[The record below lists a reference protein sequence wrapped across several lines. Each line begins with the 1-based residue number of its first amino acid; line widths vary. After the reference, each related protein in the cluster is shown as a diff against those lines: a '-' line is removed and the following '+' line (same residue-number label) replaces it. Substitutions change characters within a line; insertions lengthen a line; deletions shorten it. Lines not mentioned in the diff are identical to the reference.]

1 VGLLAFG
8 LAFHDPAKGIDLIIA
23 EVGAMA
29 LALDAQVLF
38 EGVEHDVIAHAELF
52 G

>member
-1 VGLLAFG
+1 L
-8 LAFHDPAKGIDLIIA
+8 HDSADGTDLILA
-23 EVGAMA
+23 EVGAVA
-29 LALDAQVLF
+29 LALDAQVFF